1 MPVDEKA
8 TQSSHLGVGRE
19 VSTRDRFLRAMYSRF
34 LDMYVYVY
42 MYKYVYIYV
51 YTNVYMCIYTYSAS
65 SWHSRKTQV
74 QDRKPVRHCTN
85 HPGP

>member
-42 MYKYVYIYV
+42 MYKYVYIYI
-51 YTNVYMCIYTYSAS
+51 CIYKCIY
-65 SWHSRKTQV
+65 V
-74 QDRKPVRHCTN
+74 YIYI
-85 HPGP
+85 